1 MNSLFSADQGFLST
15 LDGPRGSKYDL
26 FILFLLVLKLIGIFM
41 SLKLTSVLS
50 YVKEKIKI
58 YLEVMLM
65 IEILSMYL
73 HPRAPMACI

>member
-1 MNSLFSADQGFLST
+1 
-15 LDGPRGSKYDL
+15 
-26 FILFLLVLKLIGIFM
+26 M

-73 HPRAPMACI
+73 HPRAPMACIWTQIFNGIKIFKRFDGVNLDTVTVVIEFG